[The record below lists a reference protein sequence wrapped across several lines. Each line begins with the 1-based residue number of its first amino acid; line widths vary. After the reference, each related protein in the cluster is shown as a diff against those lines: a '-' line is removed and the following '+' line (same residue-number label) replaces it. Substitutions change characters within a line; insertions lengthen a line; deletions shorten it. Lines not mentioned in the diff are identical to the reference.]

1 MSNGFTNSHNPSK
14 GGGQR
19 ETRWLTPREIVEPL
33 GEFDLDPAGAPGHQ
47 LAAFTFMPENGL
59 DGLEE
64 DWLRFRVWLNPPYG
78 KELVPFMRKMA
89 EHNYGTALVFA
100 RTETEWFRNYV
111 WGAATALLFL
121 SNRLHFLEPDGTR
134 AKHNAGAPSVLVAYG
149 AEDAQMLAESGLD
162 GFYVR
167 IRE

>member
-1 MSNGFTNSHNPSK
+1 MNRFTQSHNPDA

-19 ETRWLTPREIVEPL
+19 ETRWLTPAWIVQAL
-33 GEFDLDPAGAPGHQ
+33 GEFDLDPAGAPGHM
-47 LAAFTFMPENGL
+47 LAKSTYMPEAGINGL
-59 DGLEE
+59 TKQWYG
-64 DWLRFRVWLNPPYG
+64 RVWLNPPYG
-78 KELVPFMRKMA
+78 KELEPFMQRMA
-89 EHNYGTALVFA
+89 EHGNGIALVFA
-100 RTETEWFRNYV
+100 RTETSWFRTTV

-121 SNRLHFLEPDGTR
+121 HGRLTFLDAEGVP

-149 AEDAQMLAESGLD
+149 EQNAVALTESGLD